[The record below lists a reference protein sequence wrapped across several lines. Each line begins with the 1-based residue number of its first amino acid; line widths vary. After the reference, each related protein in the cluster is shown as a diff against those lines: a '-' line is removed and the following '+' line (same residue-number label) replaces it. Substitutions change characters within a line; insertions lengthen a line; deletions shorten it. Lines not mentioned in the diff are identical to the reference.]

1 MDSVRWD
8 RLGDAAWLLLGL
20 CEAADKRRCKAYL
33 PDTLFMDTVR
43 LLAVGGFRT

>member
-20 CEAADKRRCKAYL
+20 CEAADKRRCKTYL
-33 PDTLFMDTVR
+33 PDTLFMDTVSYMCVDG
-43 LLAVGGFRT
+43 LWT